1 MRFTITTLG
10 CKVNSYESNYYKEQL
25 EKHGHQ
31 MVEVNS
37 PCDVCIINTC
47 TVTNTAAAKSR
58 QKIHSLKKTHP
69 NALIVVVGCYVQHA
83 DQQEREQLNVDLII
97 GANHKNELVMRIE
110 ELLKDHV
117 RKDLVEDIRDFTSF
131 EEMPIHV
138 YESKH
143 RAFLKIEDGC
153 NQFCSYCAIPYARGR
168 QRSLSKEKVIEI
180 AQSLSDKGH
189 YEIVLTGIHTGR
201 YQDGDTTLAK
211 LLRELL
217 EKTDERVQYRISSI
231 EITEVDDEL
240 IELMKQTT
248 RICRH
253 LHIPIQSGCNETLQ
267 RMNRPYTIEEF
278 QQRLDHIRKEIP
290 DISISTDVIV
300 GFVQESE
307 EEFETTYK
315 NLQDCAFSFLHVFPY
330 SKRNGTAA
338 SRMKGEVHGSII
350 KERVNKLLALS
361 NKLRQKDMERFTDLE
376 VLIEKQDQDGVYHGY
391 CQQYHPVKIYSD
403 VPLATRIHVT
413 WDEIKDHTY
422 IVLKKEGSLCD

>member
-1 MRFTITTLG
+1 MRFSITTLG

-31 MVEVNS
+31 MVETNS

-83 DQQEREQLNVDLII
+83 DQQERENLDVDLII
-97 GANHKNELVMRIE
+97 GANHKNELVQRIE

-201 YQDGDTTLAK
+201 YQDGDTTLTK
-211 LLRELL
+211 LLKELL

-231 EITEVDDEL
+231 EITEVNDEL
-240 IELMKQTT
+240 IDLMKQTT

-315 NLQDCAFSFLHVFPY
+315 NLEDCAFSFLHVFPY

-338 SRMKGEVHGSII
+338 SRMKGEVHGSIV

-361 NKLRQKDMERFTDLE
+361 NKLRQNDMERFTNLE

-403 VPLATRIHVT
+403 VPLSTRIHVT

>member
-1 MRFTITTLG
+1 MRFSITTLG

-31 MVEVNS
+31 MVETNS

-83 DQQEREQLNVDLII
+83 NQTERENLDVDLII
-97 GANHKNELVMRIE
+97 GANHKNELVQRIE

-201 YQDGDTTLAK
+201 YQDGDTTLTK
-211 LLRELL
+211 LLKELL

-278 QQRLDHIRKEIP
+278 KQRLDHIRKEIP

-315 NLQDCAFSFLHVFPY
+315 NLEDCAFSFLHVFPY

-338 SRMKGEVHGSII
+338 SRMKGEVHGSIV

-361 NKLRQKDMERFTDLE
+361 NKLRQNDMERFTNLE

-403 VPLATRIHVT
+403 VPLSTRIHVT

>member
-1 MRFTITTLG
+1 MRFSITTLG

-25 EKHGHQ
+25 ENHGHQ
-31 MVEVNS
+31 MVEANS

-58 QKIHSLKKTHP
+58 QRIHSLKKTHP

-83 DQQEREQLNVDLII
+83 DQKEREKLDVDLII
-97 GANHKNELVMRIE
+97 GANHKNELVLRIE

-211 LLRELL
+211 LLKELL
-217 EKTDERVQYRISSI
+217 EKTKERVQYRISSI

-248 RICRH
+248 RICHH
-253 LHIPIQSGCNETLQ
+253 LHIPIQSGCNETLK
-267 RMNRPYTIEEF
+267 RMNRPYTVEEF
-278 QQRLDHIRKEIP
+278 KQRLDHIRKEIP
-290 DISISTDVIV
+290 DISISTDVIC
-300 GFVQESE
+300 GFVQEST
-307 EEFETTYK
+307 EEFETTVQT
-315 NLQDCAFSFLHVFPY
+315 LQDCQFSFLHVFPY

-338 SRMKGEVHGSII
+338 SRMQGEVHGSII
-350 KERVNKLLALS
+350 KQRTNALLELS
-361 NKLRQKDMERFTDLE
+361 TQLRLQDMNRFQQLE
-376 VLIEKQDQDGVYHGY
+376 VLIERQDEKGLYHGY
-391 CQQYHPVKIYSD
+391 STQYHPVCIQSNQ
-403 VPLATRIHVT
+403 PLHGRIQVV
-413 WDEIKDHTY
+413 WDTIENGVY
-422 IVLKKEGSLCD
+422 VVNKKEGFQCD

>member
-25 EKHGHQ
+25 EKRGHQ

-110 ELLKDHV
+110 ELLKNHV

-180 AQSLSDKGH
+180 AQSLSNKGH

-211 LLRELL
+211 LLKELL

-253 LHIPIQSGCNETLQ
+253 LHIPIQSGCKETLQ

-350 KERVNKLLALS
+350 KERVNKLLVLS

-403 VPLATRIHVT
+403 VPLASRIHVT

>member
-58 QKIHSLKKTHP
+58 QKIHSLKKSHP

-83 DQQEREQLNVDLII
+83 NQTERENLDVDLII

-211 LLRELL
+211 LLKELL

>member
-1 MRFTITTLG
+1 M
-10 CKVNSYESNYYKEQL
+10 
-25 EKHGHQ
+25 
-31 MVEVNS
+31 
-37 PCDVCIINTC
+37 
-47 TVTNTAAAKSR
+47 
-58 QKIHSLKKTHP
+58 
-69 NALIVVVGCYVQHA
+69 
-83 DQQEREQLNVDLII
+83 
-97 GANHKNELVMRIE
+97 
-110 ELLKDHV
+110 
-117 RKDLVEDIRDFTSF
+117 
-131 EEMPIHV
+131 
-138 YESKH
+138 
-143 RAFLKIEDGC
+143 
-153 NQFCSYCAIPYARGR
+153 
-168 QRSLSKEKVIEI
+168 
-180 AQSLSDKGH
+180 
-189 YEIVLTGIHTGR
+189 
-201 YQDGDTTLAK
+201 
-211 LLRELL
+211 
-217 EKTDERVQYRISSI
+217 
-231 EITEVDDEL
+231 DDEL

-278 QQRLDHIRKEIP
+278 KQRLDHIRKEIP

-403 VPLATRIHVT
+403 VPLSTRIHVT

>member
-25 EKHGHQ
+25 EKRGHQ

-110 ELLKDHV
+110 ELLKNHV

-180 AQSLSDKGH
+180 AQSLSNKGH

-211 LLRELL
+211 LLKELL

-403 VPLATRIHVT
+403 VPLASRIHVT

>member
-1 MRFTITTLG
+1 MRFSITTLG

-83 DQQEREQLNVDLII
+83 DQQEREKLNVDLII

-211 LLRELL
+211 LLKELL

-361 NKLRQKDMERFTDLE
+361 NKLRQNDMERFTDLE

-403 VPLATRIHVT
+403 VPLSTRIHVT

>member
-110 ELLKDHV
+110 ELLKNHV

-180 AQSLSDKGH
+180 AQSLSNKGH

-211 LLRELL
+211 LLKELL

-278 QQRLDHIRKEIP
+278 KQRLDHIRKEIP

-403 VPLATRIHVT
+403 VPLSTRIHVT

>member
-1 MRFTITTLG
+1 MRFSITTLG

-31 MVEVNS
+31 MVEPTD

-58 QKIHSLKKTHP
+58 QKIHSLKKSHP

-83 DQQEREQLNVDLII
+83 NQTERENLDVDLII
-97 GANHKNELVMRIE
+97 GANHKNELVQRIE
-110 ELLKDHV
+110 ELLKEHV
-117 RKDLVEDIRDFTSF
+117 RKDLVEDIRNFTSF

-211 LLRELL
+211 LLKELL
-217 EKTDERVQYRISSI
+217 EKTNERVQYRISSI

-248 RICRH
+248 RICHH
-253 LHIPIQSGCNETLQ
+253 LHIPIQSGCNETLK

-278 QQRLDHIRKEIP
+278 KQRLDHIRNEIP

-307 EEFETTYK
+307 EEFETTHK
-315 NLQDCAFSFLHVFPY
+315 NLEDCAFSFLHVFPY

-338 SRMKGEVHGSII
+338 SRMKGEVHGSIV

-361 NKLRQKDMERFTDLE
+361 NKLRQNDMERFTNLE

-403 VPLATRIHVT
+403 VPPATRIHVT

>member
-110 ELLKDHV
+110 ELLKNHV

-180 AQSLSDKGH
+180 AQSLSNKGH

-211 LLRELL
+211 LLKELL

-278 QQRLDHIRKEIP
+278 KQRLDHIRKEIP

-338 SRMKGEVHGSII
+338 SRMKGEVHGSIV

-361 NKLRQKDMERFTDLE
+361 NKLRQNDMERFTDLE